1 MNTTIIEMNA
11 GTYSLIFL
19 GAILSISI
27 FMDIVSRR
35 TSLPRISLLVL
46 LGVCIAVFQ
55 QLVLGETGRHPLGEL
70 SSPLINIAL
79 VMVAFL
85 MGSELTL
92 ERLYS
97 TGRAVMIL
105 SLFVLAA
112 SAAIVAAGISA
123 MGYSLT
129 IAISLA
135 AISVATDPAAVT
147 EVVHEAGDNSF
158 TAQVIKGVVAIDD
171 AWGIIFFGLSMVM
184 LESITADT
192 GDNAV
197 LILAI
202 WELAGAIAIGI
213 VIGIPAAWLTGRL
226 SKGEPTLVEAVALIL
241 LMAGLAD
248 LLHVSALLM
257 AMVAGSI
264 IANLSFHHTR
274 SFREIEHIEWP
285 FLVFFFVLS
294 GASINLTKMETVWW
308 LVACYVSFRLAGRYL
323 GGWIG
328 SWFLQKKGEKLPR
341 DIGLALTPQAG
352 VAMGMALLAA
362 EHFPEDGE
370 VIMATAV
377 SATICFELFGSLL
390 VKNVLRR

>member
-1 MNTTIIEMNA
+1 MNSAIIEMNV

-19 GAILSISI
+19 GSILSISI
-27 FMDIVSRR
+27 FMDVVSRR

-55 QLVLGETGRHPLGEL
+55 QWVLGETGRHPLGEL
-70 SSPLINIAL
+70 STPLINIAL

-85 MGSELTL
+85 LGSELTL

-97 TGRAVMIL
+97 TGRAVIIL

-147 EVVHEAGDNSF
+147 EVVHEVGDTSF
-158 TAQVIKGVVAIDD
+158 RAQVIKGVVAIDD

-202 WELAGAIAIGI
+202 WELAGAIAIGA
-213 VIGIPAAWLTGRL
+213 VIGFPAAWLTGRL

-257 AMVAGSI
+257 AMVAGSL

-294 GASINLTKMETVWW
+294 GASINLAQMETVWW
-308 LVACYVSFRLAGRYL
+308 LVVGYVSFRLAGRYL
-323 GGWIG
+323 GGWMG

-341 DIGLALTPQAG
+341 NIGLALTPQAG

-370 VIMATAV
+370 VIVATAV

-390 VKNVLRR
+390 VKKVLRR